1 MKIACPRCGTT
12 DIKDAHPNSN
22 KTLYCNNG
30 GHAFDFEEA
39 LIRFSD
45 AVKVGKAI
53 GSPTRLRILLEYAH
67 RGEMSPTEVA
77 KRIGKTTATAR
88 YHILKLLSHSPPL
101 LVKGRTIP
109 KNGSIEQKFE
119 PSGGLFAGS

>member
-12 DIKDAHPNSN
+12 DVKDAHPRAT
-22 KTLYCNNG
+22 KALYCKK
-30 GHAFDFEEA
+30 GHAFDFEES
-39 LIRFSD
+39 LITFSD
-45 AVKVGKAI
+45 AVRVSKAI
-53 GSPTRLRILLEYAH
+53 GSPTRLRILLEYVH
-67 RGEMSPTEVA
+67 RGEMSPTEVG

-101 LVKGRTIP
+101 LVKGRAIP

-119 PSGGLFAGS
+119 PGGGLFANS